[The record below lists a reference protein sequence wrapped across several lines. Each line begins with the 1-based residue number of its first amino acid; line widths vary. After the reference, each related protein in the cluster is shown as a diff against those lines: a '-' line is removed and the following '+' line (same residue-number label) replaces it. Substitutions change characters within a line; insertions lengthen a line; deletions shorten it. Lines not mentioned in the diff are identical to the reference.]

1 MIECW
6 LDYKCC
12 RNLAERKIL
21 RLKQGRLSGGWEK
34 WPNRYL
40 EIEGEE
46 PNRVINISRAP
57 SLSHIMKV
65 IKARNG
71 TGRDSA

>member
-12 RNLAERKIL
+12 RNAEEGKIL
-21 RLKQGRLSGGWEK
+21 RLKQEGLSGGWEK
-34 WPNRYL
+34 WSNRYL

-57 SLSHIMKV
+57 SLSHIMNV

-71 TGRDSA
+71 MGRDSA